1 MYTTLLR
8 LAWPYLMRF
17 LAGQAADYLERRR
30 EQKQTE
36 SDRGD
41 SNVQNP
47 SSPPIQAQVSTG
59 NAIWYSL
66 SGVLLGSAL
75 SLMLYIILRD
85 DHR

>member
-8 LAWPYLMRF
+8 LVWPYLMRF

-36 SDRGD
+36 SARGD

-47 SSPPIQAQVSTG
+47 PTQASTG